1 MIMEKSKTK
10 CRTGFQANLVN
21 EICCCAIAFAVVIF
35 GVFSTHADAGK
46 DGERRMETKSR
57 YKEYR
62 VAYVAEQGLGRL
74 FGSGGVPVQKME
86 AALNEAVA
94 EGWQVVFQLVERRRF
109 LLFWRRRAVLI
120 TFGR

>member
-1 MIMEKSKTK
+1 
-10 CRTGFQANLVN
+10 
-21 EICCCAIAFAVVIF
+21 
-35 GVFSTHADAGK
+35 
-46 DGERRMETKSR
+46 METKSR

-62 VAYVAEQGLGRL
+62 VAYVAEKGLGSL

-109 LLFWRRRAVLI
+109 LLFWRRQAVLI